1 MNNELLDFLIENPI
15 IAAVRDEK
23 SFQKAMES
31 VVGAVFMLN
40 GAIGEL
46 EAQCERLRESGKRV
60 FLHVD
65 LISGLRPDAHGIKY
79 IAKNM
84 RPDGIITTKGNCIK
98 AAHDEGLFAIERIFV
113 IDSSALK
120 TGAQNIAAC
129 HPDLV
134 EVLPGI
140 CAKIIRLACDEID
153 LPVIAGGFIGTKED
167 AVRAL
172 SAGAVAVSTS
182 AAELWNDY

>member
-1 MNNELLDFLIENPI
+1 MNSDLLDFFIENPI

-23 SFQKAMES
+23 SFQIALKSA
-31 VVGAVFMLN
+31 VGAVFMLN

-46 EAQCERLRESGKRV
+46 EEQCERLREGGKRV

-84 RPDGIITTKGNCIK
+84 NPDGIITTKGSCIK

-113 IDSSALK
+113 MDSSALK

-129 HPDLV
+129 HPDLA

-140 CAKIIRLACDEID
+140 SEKIIRLACNEIVV
-153 LPVIAGGFIGTKED
+153 PVIAGGFIGTKED

-182 AAELWNDY
+182 ASELWNDY